1 MTNELQHNFSTINL
15 VFSLSQS
22 KVYYFPGQKFSKIKS
37 ARSDMSQEILQM
49 ASSGSLCNSR
59 TFTNTEGH
67 TLKFFMNQNSPCD
80 TILIW
85 QLLTYI

>member
-1 MTNELQHNFSTINL
+1 
-15 VFSLSQS
+15 
-22 KVYYFPGQKFSKIKS
+22 
-37 ARSDMSQEILQM
+37 MSQEILQM